1 MTQASIVGGS
11 FLTYYISEI
20 MPRIQSLDITLKS
33 MDEPISM
40 PEAAMALCITLDE
53 LRQIMSEL
61 GIVIIDK
68 RAMLKLMR
76 YASSTICTMYQR
88 ELECGSPFVYTR
100 ENIAYIYGLSLGAV
114 NNACDELGLVE
125 LTSLTLPELFSTLH
139 FA

>member
-1 MTQASIVGGS
+1 MTQASIVGGN

-33 MDEPISM
+33 MDEPITM
-40 PEAAMALCITLDE
+40 PEAAIALCITLDE
-53 LRQIMSEL
+53 LRHIMSEL
-61 GIVIIDK
+61 GIVTIDK

-76 YASSTICTMYQR
+76 YASSPICTMYQR

-100 ENIAYIYGLSLGAV
+100 ENIAYIYGLPLDAV
-114 NNACDELGLVE
+114 NKACDELGMVE
-125 LTSLTLPELFSTLH
+125 LTSLTMPELFSALH